1 MRSLK
6 QKTDGASRSSAQI
19 ENIKRQSLVNYCIM
33 GRIRKERELWRPKIT
48 VIGEGVIERW
58 YFNHMRSVKGFKYDC
73 KPRFFS
79 EQSYSEMEKLI
90 DSVVGQGGF
99 AVCVCDADVT
109 RVDDAAKSGLTGM
122 KEKYKD
128 SQDVLICDS
137 MPSIEFWFLIHYL
150 NIAKYFTDSKAVISK
165 LWEWLPEYRQT
176 GRFLEKRKWVE
187 DLCRD
192 GRLEE
197 ACVRASAMK
206 EDSQSYSN
214 VYKAITL
221 FASQER

>member
-1 MRSLK
+1 
-6 QKTDGASRSSAQI
+6 
-19 ENIKRQSLVNYCIM
+19 M
-33 GRIRKERELWRPKIT
+33 GRIRKERELRRPKIT
-48 VIGEGVIERW
+48 VIGEGLTERW
-58 YFNHMRSVKGFKYDC
+58 YFNHLRS
-73 KPRFFS
+73 
-79 EQSYSEMEKLI
+79 
-90 DSVVGQGGF
+90 
-99 AVCVCDADVT
+99 
-109 RVDDAAKSGLTGM
+109 GM

-128 SQDVLICDS
+128 SEDVLICDS

-150 NIAKYFTDSKAVISK
+150 NTAKYFTDSKAVIVK
-165 LWEWLPEYRQT
+165 LREWLPEYRKT

-192 GRLEE
+192 GRLDV

-214 VYKAITL
+214 VYKAVTL

>member
-1 MRSLK
+1 
-6 QKTDGASRSSAQI
+6 
-19 ENIKRQSLVNYCIM
+19 M
-33 GRIRKERELWRPKIT
+33 GRIRKDRELRRPKIT
-48 VIGEGVIERW
+48 VIGEGLTERW
-58 YFNHMRSVKGFKYDC
+58 YFNHLRSVKGFKYDC

-109 RVDDAAKSGLTGM
+109 RVDDAAK
-122 KEKYKD
+122 
-128 SQDVLICDS
+128 
-137 MPSIEFWFLIHYL
+137 
-150 NIAKYFTDSKAVISK
+150 YFADSKAVIVK
-165 LWEWLPEYRQT
+165 LREWLPEYRKT

-187 DLCRD
+187 DLCSD
-192 GRLEE
+192 GRLDE

-221 FASQER
+221 FAGQER

>member
-1 MRSLK
+1 
-6 QKTDGASRSSAQI
+6 
-19 ENIKRQSLVNYCIM
+19 M
-33 GRIRKERELWRPKIT
+33 GRIRKERELRRPKIT
-48 VIGEGVIERW
+48 VIGEGLTERW
-58 YFNHMRSVKGFKYDC
+58 YFNHLRSVKGFKYDC

-109 RVDDAAKSGLTGM
+109 RVDDAAK
-122 KEKYKD
+122 
-128 SQDVLICDS
+128 
-137 MPSIEFWFLIHYL
+137 
-150 NIAKYFTDSKAVISK
+150 YFTDSKAVIGK
-165 LWEWLPEYRQT
+165 LREWLPEYRKT

-206 EDSQSYSN
+206 ADSQSYSN

-221 FASQER
+221 FAGQER

>member
-1 MRSLK
+1 
-6 QKTDGASRSSAQI
+6 
-19 ENIKRQSLVNYCIM
+19 
-33 GRIRKERELWRPKIT
+33 
-48 VIGEGVIERW
+48 
-58 YFNHMRSVKGFKYDC
+58 
-73 KPRFFS
+73 
-79 EQSYSEMEKLI
+79 MEKLI

-109 RVDDAAKSGLTGM
+109 RVDDAAKSGLGGM

-150 NIAKYFTDSKAVISK
+150 NTAKYFADSKAVIVK
-165 LWEWLPEYRQT
+165 LREWLPEYRKT

-187 DLCRD
+187 DLCSD
-192 GRLEE
+192 GRLDE
-197 ACVRASAMK
+197 A
-206 EDSQSYSN
+206 N

-221 FASQER
+221 FAGQER

>member
-1 MRSLK
+1 
-6 QKTDGASRSSAQI
+6 
-19 ENIKRQSLVNYCIM
+19 
-33 GRIRKERELWRPKIT
+33 
-48 VIGEGVIERW
+48 
-58 YFNHMRSVKGFKYDC
+58 
-73 KPRFFS
+73 
-79 EQSYSEMEKLI
+79 MEKLI

-109 RVDDAAKSGLTGM
+109 RVDDAAK
-122 KEKYKD
+122 
-128 SQDVLICDS
+128 
-137 MPSIEFWFLIHYL
+137 
-150 NIAKYFTDSKAVISK
+150 YFTDSKAVIVK
-165 LWEWLPEYRQT
+165 LREWLPEYRKT

-206 EDSQSYSN
+206 EDLQSYSN

-221 FASQER
+221 FAGQER